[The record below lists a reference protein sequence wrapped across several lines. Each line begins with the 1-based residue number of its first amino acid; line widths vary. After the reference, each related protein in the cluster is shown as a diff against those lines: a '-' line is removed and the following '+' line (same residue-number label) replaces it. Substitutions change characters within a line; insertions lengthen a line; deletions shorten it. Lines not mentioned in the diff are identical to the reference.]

1 LTAFDALLEG
11 LKLILRHVR
20 TKMWNTNVTHI
31 NIVPNAWE
39 ALLALV

>member
-1 LTAFDALLEG
+1 LTAFDALLEC

-31 NIVPNAWE
+31 NIVPNTWE
-39 ALLALV
+39 AFLALV